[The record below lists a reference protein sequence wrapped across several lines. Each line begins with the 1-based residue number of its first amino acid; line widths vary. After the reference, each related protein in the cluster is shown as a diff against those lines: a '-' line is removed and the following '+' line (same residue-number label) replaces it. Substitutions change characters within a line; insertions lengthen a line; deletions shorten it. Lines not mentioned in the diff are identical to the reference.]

1 MMQTILNHYGFSKM
15 PFGKDITSD
24 GVYRSSSIEE
34 AGAMVELGLQSEDL
48 ILITGPI
55 GCGKTLAI
63 RQAMGNLDHNQYQL
77 IYLRGNIRS
86 AAELFK
92 LVLQGMKI
100 EPPHSLSKA
109 KPTFYTAV
117 SEAVRKPVV
126 ILDDAQDAV
135 KDVLMALKPMTNFDS
150 DSKSR
155 ITFLLVGQPELN
167 AILDYS
173 HFESLRGRIRL
184 THHMS
189 AMNLKET
196 CEYIDHSLEIVKRKE
211 KLFSDNAK
219 AEIFKR
225 TNGIPRQI
233 NTLCYKAIVQGTIEK
248 RSIIDTHDLPQEF

>member
-1 MMQTILNHYGFSKM
+1 MQTILNHYGFSKL
-15 PFGKDITSD
+15 PFGKDISSDAAYLSTSM
-24 GVYRSSSIEE
+24 EE
-34 AGAMVELGLQSEDL
+34 AGAMMELGLQSEDI

-63 RQAMGNLDHNQYQL
+63 RRAMGNLDHNQYQL

-86 AAELFK
+86 ASELFK
-92 LVLQGMKI
+92 LVLMGMKI

-109 KPTFYTAV
+109 KPAFFSAV
-117 SEAVRKPVV
+117 AEAVRKPVV

-135 KDVLMALKPMTNFDS
+135 KDVLMALKSMTNFES
-150 DSKSR
+150 DSRSR
-155 ITFLLVGQPELN
+155 ITFLLVGQPELGT
-167 AILDYS
+167 ILEYS

-184 THHMS
+184 THQMTG
-189 AMNLKET
+189 MNLKET

-233 NTLCYKAIVQGTIEK
+233 NTLCYRAIVQGTIEE